1 MTNFMDAAKGHLLKT
16 TFSLTENGAVGYA
29 NTQTALTDLNFRIAS
44 YRDATA
50 GKIERDFAKAF
61 YEDPIL
67 AVQYLFYASD
77 VRGGLGERR
86 FFRLCFKWLAE
97 AKPHYARVL
106 LDLVPEY
113 SRWDNLFCLI
123 GTEVGSD
130 VIGLLREQLLQD
142 IANLRTGRPIS
153 LLAKW
158 MPSINTSSEE
168 TRALARKLC
177 SAFRM
182 PPRIY
187 RKTLAALR
195 KKIGIVE
202 AQMSAN
208 KWQDINYEHVPSR
221 ANLKYN
227 KAFLRRDEERRRQF
241 LAAVESGE
249 KRIHGAVNFPHD
261 IVHAMRNSDSTQE
274 RRTLEE
280 LWKALPDYLA
290 GSADRIM
297 TVVDGSG
304 SMSYAGIGN
313 TKIEPI
319 EVAWALG
326 IYFAERLKGEFHDRY
341 ITFSSSPQYVDMRR
355 CATLWDKIQLS
366 RRYDDCS
373 NTDIY
378 KVFRMVLDTARAN
391 RMPQE
396 LMPTKILI
404 ISDMEFDSCA
414 KFYLGM
420 PLFKGIEEE
429 YRQHGYEL
437 PGIVFWNVASRTK
450 TVPLQQN
457 KRGLALVSGF
467 SPSITR
473 MVLSGKLDP
482 FDVLLE
488 QLQTERYAVIAERL
502 SSI

>member
-1 MTNFMDAAKGHLLKT
+1 
-16 TFSLTENGAVGYA
+16 
-29 NTQTALTDLNFRIAS
+29 
-44 YRDATA
+44 
-50 GKIERDFAKAF
+50 
-61 YEDPIL
+61 
-67 AVQYLFYASD
+67 
-77 VRGGLGERR
+77 
-86 FFRLCFKWLAE
+86 
-97 AKPHYARVL
+97 
-106 LDLVPEY
+106 
-113 SRWDNLFCLI
+113 
-123 GTEVGSD
+123 
-130 VIGLLREQLLQD
+130 
-142 IANLRTGRPIS
+142 
-153 LLAKW
+153 

-502 SSI
+502 NSI

>member
-1 MTNFMDAAKGHLLKT
+1 MTNFMDAAKEHLLKN

-29 NTQTALTDLNFRIAS
+29 NTLTALTDLNFRIAS
-44 YRDATA
+44 YRGATA
-50 GKIERDFAKAF
+50 GEIESDFVKAF
-61 YEDPIL
+61 YECPLL

-86 FFRLCFKWLAE
+86 FFRLCFKWLADT
-97 AKPHYARVL
+97 KPHYVRVL

-123 GTEVGSD
+123 GTDVEPEV
-130 VIGLLREQLLQD
+130 IELLRKQLLQD
-142 IANLRTGRPIS
+142 IANLKTGKPIS

-158 MPSINTSSEE
+158 LPSINTSSEE

-177 SAFRM
+177 SAFKM
-182 PPRIY
+182 PAKVY
-187 RKTLAALR
+187 RKTLSALR

-202 AQMSAN
+202 SQMSAN
-208 KWQDINYEHVPSR
+208 KWKDINYEHVPSR

-227 KAFLRRDEERRRQF
+227 KAFLRQDEERRRQF
-241 LAAVESGE
+241 LMAVESGE
-249 KRIHGAVNFPHD
+249 KKIHGAVNFPHD
-261 IVHAMRNSDSTQE
+261 IVHSMCNTNNSQE

-290 GSADRIM
+290 GSDDRIM

-304 SMSYAGIGN
+304 SMTYGGIGN
-313 TKIEPI
+313 TNIQPI

-326 IYFAERLKGEFHDRY
+326 IYFAERLKGEFHDQY
-341 ITFSSSPQYVDMRR
+341 ITFSANPQYVDMRW
-355 CATLWDKIQLS
+355 CTTLWDKIQLS
-366 RRYDDCS
+366 REYDDCS

-378 KVFRMVLDTARAN
+378 KVFKMVLNTARTN
-391 RMPQE
+391 GMSQE

-404 ISDMEFDSCA
+404 ISDMEFDHCA
-414 KFYLGM
+414 EFDLGM

-429 YRQHGYEL
+429 YKRYGYEL
-437 PGIVFWNVASRTK
+437 PGIVFWNVSSRTK
-450 TVPLQQN
+450 TVPMQQN

-467 SPSITR
+467 SPSITK

-482 FDVLLE
+482 FAVLLE

-502 SSI
+502 NSI